1 MKYYKTLI
9 FTFLIVLT
17 SFITQ
22 GQQPDNTK
30 PMYGEV
36 SKSEKHNKIDENF
49 RIECLSKYKT
59 IDSSVNVY
67 IDLAWR
73 YFYNNDL
80 QTSMKRFNQAWLL
93 NPDFSDSYFGFA
105 ALMEIQGNI
114 TESERLYNIGK
125 EKDSNNKRAIKCYQR
140 IADCKEQL
148 KDINGTIEAYKHLID
163 IDPKAVFAL
172 KKIGYLQMQKG
183 NNKEALIAYGKAIE
197 LDSTDA
203 MTYNNRGFLYQTEKN
218 YISAIIDYT
227 KAIELDPNYIS
238 AYVNRGLTLME
249 EKNYEAAKKDF
260 EICVQLD
267 NTSGE
272 LRRFLGKSKLKLN
285 DKSGAC
291 SDFELAKKLGDEF
304 VDEFINKN
312 CK

>member
-1 MKYYKTLI
+1 MKKIL
-9 FTFLIVLT
+9 FLILLSQLSCKSQT
-17 SFITQ
+17 DCPEGI
-22 GQQPDNTK
+22 NLL

-36 SKSEKHNKIDENF
+36 KKCEQQVELDNEFILESEKQFKDRKKASEYYV
-49 RIECLSKYKT
+49 SKG
-59 IDSSVNVY
+59 
-67 IDLAWR
+67 WE
-73 YFYNNDL
+73 YFYKDDND
-80 QTSMKRFNQAWLL
+80 TSMKRFNQAWLL

-148 KDINGTIEAYKHLID
+148 KDINGTIEAYKNLID

-272 LRRFLGKSKLKLN
+272 LRRFLGTSKLKLN